1 MAAVAYGSL
10 PFRQQIAFFRGKRNV
25 LTESWLDVW
34 QAEHDNAFM
43 VAGAN
48 RIELVADFRAA
59 VRAAIENGET
69 LKDFRQRFDS
79 IVAKHG
85 WDYKG
90 GRNWRSRVIYET
102 NLRQSYNAG
111 RWSQL
116 QRLKHVRPFWRYK
129 HSDAVEHPR
138 PVHLSWNDKIW
149 AADDPVWKVI
159 FPSNGWGCQCSVE
172 GLSARDMQRL
182 GKAGPDESPQLQ
194 WVDAVVGQRSAGGP
208 RIVRTVVGVD
218 PGFAYAP
225 GSSLD
230 DWPTGRG
237 NPVTPPALRRQLEQS
252 AQDALRKSTR
262 LPAVPAA
269 KLLAEIFTL
278 ERAHHALVAGYA
290 EFQAQAI
297 TALEPH
303 NAQYFVGLFDEAL
316 LDALNGRGL
325 TPSTAAITVR
335 DTDVLGTLAAGMTE
349 AALARLPAMLRAP
362 RAVLFDT
369 AVGEVLYLADA
380 ADNAQVVV
388 RVSARVAVNTYRSAV
403 VADLQALARD
413 VRSGRLVLLRGNL
426 E

>member
-48 RIELVADFRAA
+48 RIELVADFRDA
-59 VRAAIENGET
+59 VRAAIESGET
-69 LKDFRQRFDS
+69 LEDFRRRFDS

-85 WDYKG
+85 WDYTG

-111 RWSQL
+111 RWNQL
-116 QRLKHVRPFWRYK
+116 QRLKKARPYWRYK

-138 PVHLSWNDKIW
+138 PVHLSWDDKIW
-149 AADDPVWKVI
+149 AADDPVWQVI
-159 FPSNGWGCQCSVE
+159 YPSNGWGCQCYVE
-172 GLSARDMQRL
+172 ALSERDMKRL
-182 GKAGPDESPQLQ
+182 GKDGPDPSPQLE
-194 WVDAVVGQRSAGGP
+194 WVDAIVGQRSAGGP
-208 RIVRTVVGVD
+208 RVVRTVVGVD

-230 DWPTGRG
+230 DWPSSRG
-237 NPVTPPALRRQLEQS
+237 GPVTPEALRRTLEQS
-252 AQDALRKSTR
+252 SQDALRKSTR
-262 LPAVPAA
+262 LPAAPAA
-269 KLLAEIFTL
+269 KLLKEIFEL
-278 ERAHHALVAGYA
+278 ERAHDALAAGYA
-290 EFQAQAI
+290 EFQAQAL
-297 TALEPH
+297 TALEPR
-303 NAQYFVGLFDEAL
+303 NAQYFVGLFDEDLLAAL
-316 LDALNGRGL
+316 GGRGL

-335 DTDVLGTLAAGMTE
+335 DSDVLRTLSTGVVE
-349 AALARLPAMLRAP
+349 AALAQLPALLREA

-369 AVGEVLYLADA
+369 TAGDVLYLADVDDA
-380 ADNAQVVV
+380 AQLVV
-388 RVSARVAVNTYRSAV
+388 RVSARTAVNTYRSAV
-403 VADLQALARD
+403 AADLQALARD

>member
-10 PFRQQIAFFRGKRNV
+10 PFQQQIAFFRGKRNV
-25 LTESWLDVW
+25 LTESWTDVW

-48 RIELVADFRAA
+48 RVELVADFRDA
-59 VRAAIENGET
+59 VRAAIEDGAT
-69 LKDFRQRFDS
+69 LEDFRKDFDR

-85 WDYKG
+85 WDYNG

-111 RWSQL
+111 RWNQL
-116 QRLKHVRPFWRYK
+116 QQLKKARPYWRYK

-149 AADDPVWKVI
+149 VADDPVWQAI
-159 FPSNGWGCQCSVE
+159 YPANGWGCQCYVE
-172 GLSARDMQRL
+172 ALNERDLKRL
-182 GKAGPDESPQLQ
+182 GKNGPDPSPQLE
-194 WVDAVVGQRSAGGP
+194 WTDAVVGQRSPGGP
-208 RIVRTVVGVD
+208 RTVRTVVGVD

-230 DWPTGRG
+230 DWPTRRG
-237 NPVTPPALRRQLEQS
+237 GPRTPEALQRTLEQS
-252 AQDALRKSTR
+252 AQSALRKSTR
-262 LPAVPAA
+262 LPAAPAA
-269 KLLAEIFTL
+269 QLLQEIFGL
-278 ERAHHALVAGYA
+278 ERAHDAVAAGYA
-290 EFQAQAI
+290 EFQAQAL

-303 NAQYFVGLFDEAL
+303 GSEYFVGLFDDGL
-316 LDALNGRGL
+316 LATLASRGM
-325 TPSTAAITVR
+325 TPTTAAITVR
-335 DTDVLGTLAAGMTE
+335 DGDVLRTLATNVAE
-349 AALARLPAMLRAP
+349 AALAGLPALLRTP

-369 AVGEVLYLADA
+369 GSGDVLYLADA
-380 ADNAQVVV
+380 DGAAQLLV
-388 RVSARVAVNTYRSAV
+388 RVAARGAVNAYRTAV
-403 VADLQALARD
+403 VADLPALAGD